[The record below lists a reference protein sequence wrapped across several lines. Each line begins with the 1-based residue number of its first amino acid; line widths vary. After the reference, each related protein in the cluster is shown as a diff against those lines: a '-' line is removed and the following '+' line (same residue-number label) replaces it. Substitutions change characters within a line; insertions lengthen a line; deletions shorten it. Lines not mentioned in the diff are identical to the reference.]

1 MHIYYVAGVPY
12 SDDLYHSGVKGQ
24 KWGVRRYQYE
34 DGTLTPLGK
43 IHYGAQKV
51 GQAISGTIKKTIEKR
66 AEKYKKTHPS
76 AMSDDEL
83 KAALNRV
90 NMEKQYLQAREEVK
104 RQSGNYKAK
113 EYVRSILED
122 GGKTLARKAFE
133 AAGNKI
139 VSEQRLKDDKRYAKK
154 MAKQKAKDDAAYTE
168 KMSVQS
174 AKNKLKMDQII
185 DKGQRKQTRNDAS
198 EKIARE
204 MAKNY
209 KTLSEKEF
217 NALANKYEKLKK
229 TENRYRGSNLQYYS
243 PGGGKK

>member
-24 KWGVRRYQYE
+24 KWGIRRYQYE

-51 GQAISGTIKKTIEKR
+51 GQAIGSAIKKAHDSR
-66 AEKYKKTHPS
+66 VEKYKKTHPS
-76 AMSDDEL
+76 AMSDEEL

-90 NMEKQYLQAREEVK
+90 NMEKQYLQAREDVK
-104 RQSGNYKAK
+104 RQSGHYKAR
-113 EYVRSILED
+113 EYVQNILEE

-139 VSEQRLKDDKRYAKK
+139 ISEQRLKDDKRYAKK
-154 MAKQKAKDDAAYTE
+154 MAKQKAKSDAEYTE
-168 KMSVQS
+168 RMSVQS
-174 AKNKLKMDQII
+174 AKNKLKMDRII
-185 DKGQRKQTRNDAS
+185 DKGQHKQIRNDAS

-209 KTLSEKEF
+209 KTMSEKDF
-217 NALANKYEKLKK
+217 NALANKYKKLKE

-243 PGGGKK
+243 PSGGKK